1 MSGYVIPACST
12 LVLLFSPLNLFRTY
26 PYPDSAVK
34 ESDSFFFFFFQLLL
48 FFQTCYFTWFHFGS
62 LLISS
67 FISLSILIIL
77 MLNFLSICSNNFASD
92 GNC

>member
-34 ESDSFFFFFFQLLL
+34 ESDSFFFFFFNCYC
-48 FFQTCYFTWFHFGS
+48 FFKPV
-62 LLISS
+62 
-67 FISLSILIIL
+67 ISLGSILEVY
-77 MLNFLSICSNNFASD
+77 
-92 GNC
+92 

>member
-34 ESDSFFFFFFQLLL
+34 ESDSFFFFFFSTVIVFSNLL
-48 FFQTCYFTWFHFGS
+48 FHLVPFWKFINIFLYFLKYTYHTYVKFPFY
-62 LLISS
+62 L
-67 FISLSILIIL
+67 FK
-77 MLNFLSICSNNFASD
+77 
-92 GNC
+92 